1 MAPNSPIL
9 GSQAR
14 QNIVGGGGNIYQ
26 GAGGAGAIPV
36 MGQPFATMDD
46 IRRIEESV
54 NNSTNQTVES
64 LNILSQGFQG
74 LETQIL
80 QLSLG
85 INGIV
90 PLIQQDTDEQR
101 RILLEQQD
109 RERVLAEAKVRR
121 GKEDQIESKIS
132 SSFDRAARPLT
143 RRVRGLFDRVS
154 EAILYLMGGWLA
166 VNVSKLLEAQ
176 ENENVNLIADIKRR
190 LADGSKN
197 FLNSLILLGGG
208 VAKSIGTVLGISKNI
223 VGFIFKRPFDAIKN
237 FFGIATDAAKKRKS
251 AGGFGTF
258 VSSVAEIVD
267 GLLTGRPENLAEGAV
282 GLASFIPGPVGKAAK
297 VIFWGKQI
305 MDLGSAFLG
314 SPDGNDR
321 SSQSNNGNTNTS
333 EPAQSSNPTMT
344 GNNTNTE
351 NTKVEANTANANFS
365 EAGESTETQ
374 TVTLNEEQLANYN
387 KALQFKDNPLA
398 KGRIAEEFN
407 KMSPENQQLFR
418 DYAAQQGDDFSNVIP
433 PAPAQVQPMS
443 AIMAD
448 KATEN
453 LQVGETN
460 AEVQQIAQEE
470 IDFVARSNNPQVS
483 ANSENVQAPPP
494 KLQEPAQLSEPAPQ
508 IIPMNSGGGT
518 QQPMINIPEQK
529 KPMTDVPKIASS
541 NPENF
546 YTLYSL
552 HSYNVVV

>member
-14 QNIVGGGGNIYQ
+14 QNIVGGGNIYQ
-26 GAGGAGAIPV
+26 GVGGAGAIPV

-101 RILLEQQD
+101 RILLEQQE
-109 RERVLAEAKVRR
+109 RERVLAEANVRR
-121 GKEDQIESKIS
+121 GKEDQIESKV
-132 SSFDRAARPLT
+132 SFAFDKAARPLT
-143 RRVRGLFDRVS
+143 AKVRGLFDRIS
-154 EAILYLMGGWLA
+154 EAIMYLMGGWLA

-208 VAKSIGTVLGISKNI
+208 ISKSIATVLGITKSI
-223 VGFIFKRPFDAIKN
+223 GGFIFKRPFDAIKN

-267 GLLTGRPENLAEGAV
+267 GLLTNRPENLAEGAV

-314 SPDGNDR
+314 SPDNK
-321 SSQSNNGNTNTS
+321 QPT
-333 EPAQSSNPTMT
+333 QSSNPTMT
-344 GNNTNTE
+344 GNNTTTE

-433 PAPAQVQPMS
+433 PVVAQVEPKS
-443 AIMAD
+443 GIMTN

-470 IDFVARSNNPQVS
+470 INFVAKSNNAQVS

-508 IIPMNSGGGT
+508 IVPMNSGGGT
-518 QQPMINIPEQK
+518 QQPMVNIPEQK
-529 KPMTDVPKIASS
+529 DPMTNVPKIASS

>member
-14 QNIVGGGGNIYQ
+14 QNIVGGGNIYQ
-26 GAGGAGAIPV
+26 GVGGAGAIPV

-101 RILLEQQD
+101 RILLEQQE
-109 RERVLAEAKVRR
+109 RERVLAEANVRR
-121 GKEDQIESKIS
+121 GKEDQIESKV
-132 SSFDRAARPLT
+132 SFAFDKAARPLT
-143 RRVRGLFDRVS
+143 AKVRGLFDRIS
-154 EAILYLMGGWLA
+154 EAIMYLMGGWLA

-208 VAKSIGTVLGISKNI
+208 ISKSIATVLGITKSI
-223 VGFIFKRPFDAIKN
+223 GGFIFKRPFDAIKN

-267 GLLTGRPENLAEGAV
+267 GLLTNRPENLAEGAV

-314 SPDGNDR
+314 SPDNK
-321 SSQSNNGNTNTS
+321 QPT
-333 EPAQSSNPTMT
+333 QSSNPTMT
-344 GNNTNTE
+344 GNNTTTE

-433 PAPAQVQPMS
+433 PVVAQVEPKS
-443 AIMAD
+443 GIMTN

-483 ANSENVQAPPP
+483 ANSKNVQAPPP

>member
-26 GAGGAGAIPV
+26 GVGGAGAIPV

-101 RILLEQQD
+101 RILLEQQE
-109 RERVLAEAKVRR
+109 RERVLAEANVRR
-121 GKEDQIESKIS
+121 GKEDQIESKV
-132 SSFDRAARPLT
+132 SFAFDKAARPLT
-143 RRVRGLFDRVS
+143 AKVRGLFDRIS
-154 EAILYLMGGWLA
+154 EAIMYLMGGWLA

-208 VAKSIGTVLGISKNI
+208 ISKSIATVLGITKSI
-223 VGFIFKRPFDAIKN
+223 GGFIFKRPFDAIKN

-267 GLLTGRPENLAEGAV
+267 GLLTNRPENLAEGAV

-314 SPDGNDR
+314 SPDNK
-321 SSQSNNGNTNTS
+321 QPT
-333 EPAQSSNPTMT
+333 QSSNPTMT
-344 GNNTNTE
+344 GNNTTTE

-433 PAPAQVQPMS
+433 PAVAQVEPKS
-443 AIMAD
+443 GIMTN

-483 ANSENVQAPPP
+483 ANSKNVQAPPP

-518 QQPMINIPEQK
+518 QQPMVNIPEQK
-529 KPMTDVPKIASS
+529 DPMTNVPKIASS

>member
-36 MGQPFATMDD
+36 MGQPFATIDD

-109 RERVLAEAKVRR
+109 RERVLAEAKVRS

-143 RRVRGLFDRVS
+143 RRVRGLFDRIS

-208 VAKSIGTVLGISKNI
+208 ISKSIATVLGIAKS
-223 VGFIFKRPFDAIKN
+223 VGGFIFKRTFDAIKN
-237 FFGIATDAAKKRKS
+237 FFGMATETVKRKPKA

-267 GLLTGRPENLAEGAV
+267 GLLTNRPENLAEGAV

-314 SPDGNDR
+314 SPDNK
-321 SSQSNNGNTNTS
+321 QPT
-333 EPAQSSNPTMT
+333 QSSNPTMT
-344 GNNTNTE
+344 GNNTTTE

-433 PAPAQVQPMS
+433 PAVAQVEPKS
-443 AIMAD
+443 GIMTN

-470 IDFVARSNNPQVS
+470 INFVAKSNNAQVS

-518 QQPMINIPEQK
+518 QQPMVNIPEQK
-529 KPMTDVPKIASS
+529 DPMTNVPKIASS

>member
-36 MGQPFATMDD
+36 MGQPFATIDD

-109 RERVLAEAKVRR
+109 RERVLAEAKVRS

-143 RRVRGLFDRVS
+143 RRVRGLFDRIS

-208 VAKSIGTVLGISKNI
+208 ISKSIATVLGIAKS
-223 VGFIFKRPFDAIKN
+223 VGGFIFKRPFDAIKN
-237 FFGIATDAAKKRKS
+237 FFGMATETVKRKPKA

-267 GLLTGRPENLAEGAV
+267 GLLTNRPENLAEGAV

-314 SPDGNDR
+314 SPDNK
-321 SSQSNNGNTNTS
+321 QPT
-333 EPAQSSNPTMT
+333 QSSNPTMT
-344 GNNTNTE
+344 GNNTTTE

-433 PAPAQVQPMS
+433 PAVAQVEPKS
-443 AIMAD
+443 GIMTN

-470 IDFVARSNNPQVS
+470 INFVAKSNNAQVS

-518 QQPMINIPEQK
+518 QQPMVNIPEQK
-529 KPMTDVPKIASS
+529 DPMTNVPKIASS

>member
-14 QNIVGGGGNIYQ
+14 QNIVGGGNIYQ
-26 GAGGAGAIPV
+26 GVGGAGAIPV

-101 RILLEQQD
+101 RILLEQQE
-109 RERVLAEAKVRR
+109 RERVLAEANVRR
-121 GKEDQIESKIS
+121 GKEDQIESKV
-132 SSFDRAARPLT
+132 SFAFDKAARPLT
-143 RRVRGLFDRVS
+143 AKVRGLFDRIS
-154 EAILYLMGGWLA
+154 EAIMYLMGGWLA

-208 VAKSIGTVLGISKNI
+208 ISKSIATVLGITKSI
-223 VGFIFKRPFDAIKN
+223 GGFIFKRPFDAIKN

-267 GLLTGRPENLAEGAV
+267 GLLTNRPENLAEGAV

-314 SPDGNDR
+314 SPDNK
-321 SSQSNNGNTNTS
+321 QPT
-333 EPAQSSNPTMT
+333 QSSNPTMT
-344 GNNTNTE
+344 GNNTTTE

-433 PAPAQVQPMS
+433 PVVAQVEPKS
-443 AIMAD
+443 GIMTN

-470 IDFVARSNNPQVS
+470 INFVAKSNNAQVS

>member
-14 QNIVGGGGNIYQ
+14 QNIVGGGNIYQ
-26 GAGGAGAIPV
+26 GVGGAGAIPV

-101 RILLEQQD
+101 RILLEQQE
-109 RERVLAEAKVRR
+109 RERVLAEANVRR
-121 GKEDQIESKIS
+121 GKEDQIESKV
-132 SSFDRAARPLT
+132 SFAFDKAARPLT
-143 RRVRGLFDRVS
+143 AKVRGLFDRIS
-154 EAILYLMGGWLA
+154 EAIMYLMGGWLA

-208 VAKSIGTVLGISKNI
+208 ISKSISTVLGIAKS
-223 VGFIFKRPFDAIKN
+223 VGGFIFKRPFDAIKN
-237 FFGIATDAAKKRKS
+237 FFGMATETVKRKPKA

-267 GLLTGRPENLAEGAV
+267 GLLTNRPENLAEGAV

-314 SPDGNDR
+314 SPDNK
-321 SSQSNNGNTNTS
+321 QPT
-333 EPAQSSNPTMT
+333 QSSNPTMT
-344 GNNTNTE
+344 GNNTTTE

-433 PAPAQVQPMS
+433 PVVAQVEPKS
-443 AIMAD
+443 GIMTN

-470 IDFVARSNNPQVS
+470 INFVAKSNNAQVS

-508 IIPMNSGGGT
+508 IVPMNSGGGT
-518 QQPMINIPEQK
+518 QQPMVNIPEQK
-529 KPMTDVPKIASS
+529 DPMTNVPKIASS

>member
-14 QNIVGGGGNIYQ
+14 QNIVGGGNIYQ
-26 GAGGAGAIPV
+26 GVGGAGAIPV

-101 RILLEQQD
+101 RILLEQQE
-109 RERVLAEAKVRR
+109 RERVLAEANVRR
-121 GKEDQIESKIS
+121 GKEDQIESKV
-132 SSFDRAARPLT
+132 SFAFDKAARPLT
-143 RRVRGLFDRVS
+143 AKVRGLFDRIS
-154 EAILYLMGGWLA
+154 EAIMYLMGGWLA

-208 VAKSIGTVLGISKNI
+208 ISKSIATVLGITKSI
-223 VGFIFKRPFDAIKN
+223 GGFIFKRPFDAIKN

-267 GLLTGRPENLAEGAV
+267 GLLTNRPENLAEGAV
-282 GLASFIPGPVGKAAK
+282 GLASFIPGPAGKAAK

-314 SPDGNDR
+314 SPDNK
-321 SSQSNNGNTNTS
+321 QPT
-333 EPAQSSNPTMT
+333 QSSNPTMT
-344 GNNTNTE
+344 GNNTTTE

-433 PAPAQVQPMS
+433 PVVAQVEPKS
-443 AIMAD
+443 GIMTN

-470 IDFVARSNNPQVS
+470 INFVAKSNNAQVS

-508 IIPMNSGGGT
+508 IVPMNSGGGT
-518 QQPMINIPEQK
+518 QQPMVNIPEQK
-529 KPMTDVPKIASS
+529 DPMTNVPKIASS